1 MKEMETSKKKLKEV
15 QRTRH
20 VKIWH
25 DHLDLLNRSYV
36 SSMVSFLYDP
46 AVIVPD
52 GEYANLHPGR
62 KTCSI
67 QSMVERPCLYILGQS
82 PSTDADQL
90 SYINTRLTDLT
101 NCKTTSTSRVS
112 S

>member
-1 MKEMETSKKKLKEV
+1 ML
-15 QRTRH
+15 
-20 VKIWH
+20 
-25 DHLDLLNRSYV
+25 
-36 SSMVSFLYDP
+36 SFLYDP

-67 QSMVERPCLYILGQS
+67 QSMVERPCLYILGQL

-90 SYINTRLTDLT
+90 SSYRSHQLQNNINQSGIFLK
-101 NCKTTSTSRVS
+101 NKIRVFS
-112 S
+112 GYGPLDYWG